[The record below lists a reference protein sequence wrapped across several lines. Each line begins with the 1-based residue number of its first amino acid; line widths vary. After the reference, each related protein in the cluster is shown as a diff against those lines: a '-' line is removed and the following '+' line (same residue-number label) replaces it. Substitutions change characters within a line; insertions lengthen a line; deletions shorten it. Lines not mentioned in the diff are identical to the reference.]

1 MLINATQ
8 PEELRVALVD
18 GQWLYDLD
26 IETPGKEQQKGS
38 VFLAKIDKVVPSLEA
53 FFVNYGS
60 NRHGFLSFR
69 EVAREYCD
77 PHAENEHPERQSPKT
92 MLKEGHQVIVQ
103 VDKEE
108 RGTKG
113 AALTTFISLAGCYLV
128 LMPNNPR
135 AGGISRRVEGDE
147 RSDLREALGSLEIPE
162 DMGIIVR
169 TAGVGRNVE
178 ELQWD
183 LNVLLSQ
190 WAAIQQAAKQHE
202 APALLHQEGNVVNR
216 AIRDYLRPD
225 IEEVLID
232 HPKTHETVR
241 AHIQMVR
248 PDFVNRI
255 KLYSDAVPLFNRYQI
270 ENQIESAFLRALQL
284 PSGGSIVIDHTE
296 ALVSIDINSAKA
308 TRGGDIEET
317 ALHTN
322 LEAADEIAR
331 QLRLRD
337 IGGLIVIDFID
348 MTSRRNQ
355 KMVEHRLQNSVSMD
369 RARIQI
375 GTISRF
381 GLLELSRQRLRPVL
395 GEASRITCPRCD
407 GQGTIRGIESLALIV
422 LRVIEDETMKE
433 GTAEVRAELPVE
445 VATYLMNEK
454 RNHIV
459 NIETRHRIKIVIL
472 PNIRLQTPHYHVER
486 VKVDETE
493 ARPAPVSYKIAS
505 KTEAQTSVGPLNSTN
520 RILNAKT
527 NTEPAVRIITP
538 SIPAPLHV
546 ETTGSKESPGIIKR
560 LWGTLFGAEDEIEA
574 TKAKPQNARPRHQ
587 TAPWKRGGT
596 PTQAKRMPHSRMQQ
610 GKHKTNQKHNT
621 HSPVPPKITAPVVA
635 QAIVPTPIAATVN
648 TTTPPQQTTGHQ
660 GPRRGVRRL
669 GHHRQQRPHTK
680 PATKPETPADI

>member
-1 MLINATQ
+1 MSKRMLINATQ

-26 IETPGKEQQKGS
+26 IETPGKEQQKGN

-69 EVAREYCD
+69 EVAREYSG
-77 PHAENEHPERQSPKT
+77 PHTEGELPDRQSPKSI
-92 MLKEGHQVIVQ
+92 LKEGHQLIVQ
-103 VDKEE
+103 IDKEE

-135 AGGISRRVEGDE
+135 AGGISRRVEGEE
-147 RSDLREALGSLEIPE
+147 RSDLRDALGSLEIPE

-183 LNVLLSQ
+183 LNVLLGQ

-225 IEEVLID
+225 IDEVLID
-232 HPKTHETVR
+232 HPKTHESIK

-255 KLYSDAVPLFNRYQI
+255 KLYSDPVPLFNRYQI
-270 ENQIESAFLRALQL
+270 ENQIESAFLRSLQL

-348 MTSRRNQ
+348 MASRRNQ
-355 KMVEHRLQNSVSMD
+355 KMVENRLQSSVSMD

-407 GQGTIRGIESLALIV
+407 GQGSIRGIESLALIV

-459 NIETRHRIKIVIL
+459 NIEDRHQIKIVIL
-472 PNIRLQTPHYHVER
+472 PNTRLQTPHYHVER
-486 VKVDETE
+486 VKTDDIE
-493 ARPAPVSYKIAS
+493 ARSSLAVSYKIIS
-505 KTEAQTSVGPLNSTN
+505 KTEAQASAGLATPNNRSLNPL
-520 RILNAKT
+520 LKPNA
-527 NTEPAVRIITP
+527 EPAVRIITP

-546 ETTGSKESPGIIKR
+546 ENTDSKENPGIIKR
-560 LWGTLFGAEDEIEA
+560 LWGTIFGGEEEEEA
-574 TKAKPQNARPRHQ
+574 PKVKPQNARPRQQ
-587 TAPWKRGGT
+587 TMPWKRGN
-596 PTQAKRMPHSRMQQ
+596 PPPHAKRMPHSRMQ
-610 GKHKTNQKHNT
+610 GKNKVNPKNNT
-621 HSPVPPKITAPVVA
+621 PTMPPKMAAPIIVPSPVAHTVN
-635 QAIVPTPIAATVN
+635 PTPSQPN
-648 TTTPPQQTTGHQ
+648 TGHQ

-680 PATKPETPADI
+680 PETPADV